1 MILSVFLCT
10 YTCKQ
15 PLGTNL
21 DIGGSKF
28 EFLSE
33 KGFEPEGNCAELM
46 TGRLSELQAC
56 SHCKLLELGRLSEG
70 AQLQHLLFCVPDV
83 RGLIQAF

>member
-15 PLGTNL
+15 PLRTNL

-28 EFLSE
+28 
-33 KGFEPEGNCAELM
+33 GF
-46 TGRLSELQAC
+46 
-56 SHCKLLELGRLSEG
+56 
-70 AQLQHLLFCVPDV
+70 
-83 RGLIQAF
+83 